1 MVNISMR
8 IYSIFIFT
16 LLTYTGTFGQTDYTL
31 FYSEGKTG
39 IKDKSG
45 QIIIPAQYERLGWS
59 DGSFSIISGTTG
71 YQLNDKWGLLQ
82 VGHRQITGPEY
93 TKLWPAGTEML
104 LATKKTAVSEKTGII
119 DINGKTIINF
129 EYESLKTEANYMT
142 ALLKVNNKYR
152 YGILNLSGHFII
164 RPDWVYIKRISAS
177 IWLTGNESG
186 ENFLFNYTGAK
197 IITHDIDSIGDFKDT
212 YAIIYAGA
220 GRGLI
225 NQDGK
230 LIAEPIYKEIT
241 FNESG
246 LPLGQRFDEWKLF
259 TRENKTLKLIEADS
273 IETFTG
279 RKLRLFRNHLI
290 NLVDENKPESIEITA
305 QNISN
310 PIQGYASIKT
320 ENKFGLLDSTGKII
334 IQPKY
339 DTIKN
344 YGEIWLFKSNPSGT
358 SSWFLVNTKKPVSI
372 KGTWSEI
379 IPAGNFFKMRKQGY
393 AGIIDKNGFEKIPP
407 VYDSIYE
414 ITENHITVR
423 MLGKYGIINHQE
435 KWIIYPQDDPLELI
449 NDSLYLQ
456 RSKTISYLRGI
467 PANLIYFT
475 SNKINLNQDHLEET
489 MPDGRIKKVSLSGVE
504 IRDSEY
510 QMDNAPLPGTTKINP
525 TKTTFPITENLQ
537 GFFEDGKYG
546 FKDERG
552 RLRIANRYD
561 SIVPFSESRAAVK
574 LLGKWGFIDQYDKL
588 IIQPQ
593 FDKPAFFKNQFA
605 LVLKNG
611 KYGIIDHDGQT
622 RLNFEFEF
630 VQPVPEEPYLIIRKE
645 HHFGLCHYDG
655 RLLLEPAFEKLY
667 YIGKNEVL
675 VKRNNYG
682 VITTNGLPLIP
693 LIYDELRYLSSNNL
707 FLSKRKPLPEN
718 LIR

>member
-1 MVNISMR
+1 MR

-16 LLTYTGTFGQTDYTL
+16 VLTYTGTFGQTDYTL

-39 IKDKSG
+39 LKDNSG
-45 QIIIPAQYERLGWS
+45 QIIIPAQYEGLGWS
-59 DGSFSIISGTTG
+59 DGSFSIINETTG
-71 YQLNDKWGLLQ
+71 YQIKDKWGLLQ
-82 VGHRQITGPEY
+82 VGHKQITGPEY
-93 TKLWPAGTEML
+93 TRLWPAGTGML
-104 LATKKTAVSEKTGII
+104 IATKKTAVSEKTGSI

-129 EYESLKTEANYMT
+129 EYESLKAESNYIT

-152 YGILNLSGHFII
+152 YGILNQSGHFII
-164 RPDWVYIKRISAS
+164 RPDWAYIKRISNS
-177 IWLTGNESG
+177 IWLTENETG
-186 ENFLFNYTGAK
+186 DNFLFNNTGSK
-197 IITHDIDSIGDFKDT
+197 ILTHDIDSIGEFKDT
-212 YAIIYAGA
+212 FAIIYAGA
-220 GRGLI
+220 DRGLI
-225 NQDGK
+225 HQNGQ
-230 LIAEPIYKEIT
+230 LIAEPIFKEIK

-259 TRENKTLKLIEADS
+259 TRENKILKLIEADS
-273 IETFTG
+273 IETFTAG
-279 RKLRLFRNHLI
+279 KLRLYRNHLI
-290 NLVDENKPESIEITA
+290 NLVNENKPETIELTA
-305 QNISN
+305 QKISN
-310 PIQGYASIKT
+310 PIQGYASIQKN
-320 ENKFGLLDSTGKII
+320 NKFGLLDSTGRII

-344 YGEIWLFKSNPSGT
+344 FEEIWLFKSNQSGT

-379 IPAGNFFKMRKQGY
+379 IPSGNFFKIRKQGY
-393 AGIIDKNGFEKIPP
+393 AGVIDKNGFETVPP

-414 ITENHITVR
+414 IKENNITVR

-435 KWIIYPQDDPLELI
+435 KWIIYPQNDPLELI
-449 NDSLYLQ
+449 NDSLYIQ
-456 RSKTISYLRGI
+456 RSKTINYIRGI
-467 PANLIYFT
+467 PENLIYFT
-475 SNKINLNQDHLEET
+475 SNNIYLNRDFLEET
-489 MPDGRIKKVSLSGVE
+489 MPDGRIKKVSFSGVE
-504 IRDSEY
+504 IRDSEH
-510 QMDNAPLPGTTKINP
+510 QVDKLFHPGTEKTSHTKV
-525 TKTTFPITENLQ
+525 TFPITEKLQ
-537 GFFEDGKYG
+537 GFYEDGKYG

-574 LLGKWGFIDQYDKL
+574 LLGKWGFIDQFDKL

-605 LVLKNG
+605 LVLKDG

-645 HHFGLCHYDG
+645 NHFGLCHYDG
-655 RLLLEPAFEKLY
+655 RLLLEPGFEKLN

-675 VKRNNYG
+675 VKRNLYG
-682 VITTNGLPLIP
+682 VITTSGLPVIP
-693 LIYDELRYLSSNNL
+693 LIYDELGYLSINNL
-707 FLSKRKPLPEN
+707 FLSKRKPDPVN

>member
-1 MVNISMR
+1 MR

-16 LLTYTGTFGQTDYTL
+16 VLTYTGTFGQTDYTL

-39 IKDKSG
+39 LKDKSG
-45 QIIIPAQYERLGWS
+45 QIIIPAQYEGLGWS
-59 DGSFSIISGTTG
+59 DGSFSIINGTTG
-71 YQLNDKWGLLQ
+71 YQIKDKWGLLQ
-82 VGHRQITGPEY
+82 VGHKPITGPEY
-93 TKLWPAGTEML
+93 TRLWPAGTGML
-104 LATKKTAVSEKTGII
+104 IATKKTVVSEKSGSI
-119 DINGKTIINF
+119 DTNGKTIINF
-129 EYESLKTEANYMT
+129 EYESLKAESNYLT

-152 YGILNLSGHFII
+152 YGILNQSGHFII
-164 RPDWVYIKRISAS
+164 RPDWAYIKRISSS
-177 IWLTGNESG
+177 IWLTENETG
-186 ENFLFNYTGAK
+186 EKFLFNNKGSKMLTQ
-197 IITHDIDSIGDFKDT
+197 DIDSIGEFKDT
-212 YAIIYAGA
+212 YAIIYSGA

-225 NQDGK
+225 HQDGQ
-230 LIAEPIYKEIT
+230 LIAEPIYKEIK

-259 TRENKTLKLIEADS
+259 TRENKILKLIEADS
-273 IETFTG
+273 IETFNAG
-279 RKLRLFRNHLI
+279 KLQLYRNHLI
-290 NLVDENKPESIEITA
+290 NLVDENKPETIELTA
-305 QNISN
+305 QQIGN
-310 PIQGYASIKT
+310 PIQGYASIQKD
-320 ENKFGLLDSTGKII
+320 NKFGLLDSTGRII

-344 YGEIWLFKSNPSGT
+344 FGEIWLFKSNPSGT

-379 IPAGNFFKMRKQGY
+379 IPSGNFFKIRKQGY
-393 AGIIDKNGFEKIPP
+393 AGVLNKNGFETIPP

-414 ITENHITVR
+414 IKENNITVR

-449 NDSLYLQ
+449 NDSLYIQ
-456 RSKTISYLRGI
+456 RSKTINYIRGI

-475 SNKINLNQDHLEET
+475 SNNIHLNRDFLEET
-489 MPDGRIKKVSLSGVE
+489 MPDGRIKKVSFSGVE
-504 IRDSEY
+504 ILNSEN
-510 QMDNAPLPGTTKINP
+510 QMDNALHPETEKTNHTKV
-525 TKTTFPITENLQ
+525 TFPITEKLQ
-537 GFFEDGKYG
+537 GFCEDGKYG

-574 LLGKWGFIDQYDKL
+574 LLGKWGFIDQFDKL

-605 LVLKNG
+605 LVLKDG

-645 HHFGLCHYDG
+645 NHFGLCHYDG
-655 RLLLEPAFEKLY
+655 RLLLEPGFEKLN

-675 VKRNNYG
+675 VKRNLYG
-682 VITTNGLPLIP
+682 VITTSGLPVIP
-693 LIYDELRYLSSNNL
+693 LIYDELGYLSINNL
-707 FLSKRKPLPEN
+707 FLSKRKPDPVN